1 MLNLCFK
8 LYHVRF
14 NNVSLTVIQC
24 LIKDTEYTL
33 YVFSELSFFYYLFFI
48 PMENMNGKMRFQN
61 QDCWKKFCHSKKKKK
76 SPFLNVFI
84 IITHT

>member
-33 YVFSELSFFYYLFFI
+33 YVFSDFNFELSFFFNYLFFI

-61 QDCWKKFCHSKKKKK
+61 QDCWKKFCHSKKKK
-76 SPFLNVFI
+76 SHHF
-84 IITHT
+84 